1 MAAEPTE
8 QLVGAAVA
16 LPAVYLPAGRAASID
31 PILALRAE

>member
-8 QLVGAAVA
+8 KLVGAAMVLA
-16 LPAVYLPAGRAASID
+16 AVYLPAGPAASID